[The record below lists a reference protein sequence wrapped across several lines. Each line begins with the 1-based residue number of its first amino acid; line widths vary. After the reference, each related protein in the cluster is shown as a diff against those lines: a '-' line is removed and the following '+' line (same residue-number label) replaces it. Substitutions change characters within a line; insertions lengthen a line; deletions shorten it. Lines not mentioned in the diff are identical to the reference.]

1 MPENESNS
9 ASGTTGAPATPDST
23 GPNEAQSR
31 KGSRFS
37 DGWNPQ
43 ILPAFFINLVD
54 VLGMTIIIPLLP
66 FYAEKYG
73 ASPFAVGMLVS
84 VFAFCQLIGSPILG
98 KCSDVIGR
106 KPMLMLSQ
114 AGTLVGFIIL
124 AQAPNLGWV
133 FVSRVIDGLT
143 AGNISLV
150 QAHISDTTAPEDRA
164 KSFAMLGIAFGIGF
178 FVGPAISGYL
188 SQYNYQYPICVAAGL
203 SAVSIALTG
212 ILMPNKTSSAD
223 GVKASAKLLDLDLY
237 LRYFRDKKLASTLCQ
252 WLLYSLAFAV
262 FTSGFAL
269 FAERQF
275 STPNHHFGVKEVGFV
290 LCYVG
295 FLGMILP
302 VTLTGRLIRVLG
314 DHKTVQLSLASLMV
328 GYGMLG
334 FVHGTVG
341 LIVSCTLT
349 SFGGGMLRPVL
360 TSVITKCAPKSE
372 QGAVL
377 GVTQSLMSLAQI
389 LGPLLSG
396 ALIDRSMLLSW
407 SLLAAAFCV
416 AGLAFS
422 ARCGELMHS

>member
-1 MPENESNS
+1 MLEKKSEST
-9 ASGTTGAPATPDST
+9 SGSPKVPDSSA
-23 GPNEAQSR
+23 PSEQR
-31 KGSRFS
+31 KSSRFS

-66 FYAEKYG
+66 FYAEKFG
-73 ASPFAVGMLVS
+73 GSPFAVGMLVS
-84 VFAFCQLIGSPILG
+84 AFAFCQLIGGPILG
-98 KCSDVIGR
+98 KMSDSIGR

-114 AGTLVGFIIL
+114 AGTLIGFIIL
-124 AQAPNLGWV
+124 ALAPNLTWV
-133 FVSRVIDGLT
+133 FVSRIIDGLT
-143 AGNISLV
+143 AGNMSLV

-164 KSFAMLGIAFGIGF
+164 KSFAMLGIAFGVGF
-178 FVGPAISGYL
+178 FIGPAISGFL
-188 SQYNYQYPICVAAGL
+188 SQYSYQYPIYVAAGL
-203 SAVSIALTG
+203 SAVSILLTG
-212 ILMPNKTSSAD
+212 ILMPNRRFAVDESKL
-223 GVKASAKLLDLDLY
+223 ASKKIFDLELY
-237 LRYFRDKKLASTLCQ
+237 VRYFKEKKLASILYQ
-252 WLLYSLAFAV
+252 WLLYSMAFAV

-334 FVHGTVG
+334 FVHGTFG
-341 LIVSCTLT
+341 LLVSCTLS

-360 TSVITKCAPKSE
+360 TSVITKCAPRTE

-377 GVTQSLMSLAQI
+377 GVSQSLMSLAQI
-389 LGPLLSG
+389 LGPLFSG
-396 ALIDRSMLLSW
+396 ALIDRNMLVAW
-407 SLLAAAFCV
+407 SFLAGAFCL

-422 ARCGELMHS
+422 AKHGKTMHA